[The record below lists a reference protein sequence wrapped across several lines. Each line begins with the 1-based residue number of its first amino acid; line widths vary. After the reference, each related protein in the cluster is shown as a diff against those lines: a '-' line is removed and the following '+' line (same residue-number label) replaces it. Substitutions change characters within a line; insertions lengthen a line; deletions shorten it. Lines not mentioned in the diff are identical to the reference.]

1 MSSSTAGDTPEA
13 TRKPAD
19 GDGLRLLGSRNWPV
33 GQEKKD
39 GLEKDRQ
46 ERELE
51 AGTGGAIWDPLD
63 MLAETE
69 MRRQRERLSRIQ
81 CTEL

>member
-46 ERELE
+46 ERESWKQELE
-51 AGTGGAIWDPLD
+51 
-63 MLAETE
+63 E
-69 MRRQRERLSRIQ
+69 LSGIRWI
-81 CTEL
+81 C